1 MSLNK
6 VMLIGR
12 LGRDPETRYM
22 PSGEAVCNFSL
33 ATDETWNDKKSGNKV
48 TRTEWHNISMYGR
61 LAEISGQ
68 YLKKGSLVYIEGRIQ
83 SRKYTDKTGAERTA
97 YDIVGNEMKMLGSKS
112 DNGGGQD
119 RPWGD
124 NNGYNNGGNGYQD
137 NYDNAPSRPQNH
149 RQDDYPQGGYGDY
162 EPAAPQAPTQ
172 RKAPVAP
179 AAPVDNIDDD
189 IPF

>member
-12 LGRDPETRYM
+12 LGQDPEVRYL

-33 ATDETWNDKKSGNKV
+33 ATSFSWTDKKTGSR
-48 TRTEWHNISMYGR
+48 TERTEWHRISMFGR
-61 LAEISGQ
+61 VAETAGK
-68 YLKKGSLVYIEGRIQ
+68 YLRKGSQVYIEGRIQ
-83 SRKYTDKTGAERTA
+83 SSKYMDKQGIERTS
-97 YDIVGNEMKMLGSKS
+97 YEIVASEMTMLGSRNDNAGGYDRGGW
-112 DNGGGQD
+112 DNGGS
-119 RPWGD
+119 
-124 NNGYNNGGNGYQD
+124 YQQGS
-137 NYDNAPSRPQNH
+137 YDTAAPSLQPNY